1 MTLTTYS
8 PFDVDALLN
17 EALRT
22 VNGKGTWAPACNAFE
37 DEHGY
42 QVHAAVPGID
52 RKDIEIV
59 MEDGVLTLKGERKD
73 EATDSK
79 RAYFSREIGVGAFS
93 RSFKLPTDADPN
105 KVSASYKEGMLTISV
120 AKREEAK
127 PRRITI
133 E

>member
-1 MTLTTYS
+1 MTLTTYL

-22 VNGKGTWAPACNAFE
+22 VNGQAAWAPACNAFE
-37 DEHGY
+37 DEQGY
-42 QVHAAVPGID
+42 WVHAAVPGID

-59 MEDGVLTLKGERKD
+59 MEDGVLTFKGERKD
-73 EATDSK
+73 EASDSK
-79 RAYFSREIGVGAFS
+79 RMYFSREIGVGAFS
-93 RSFKLPTDADPN
+93 RSFRLPTDADPN

>member
-22 VNGKGTWAPACNAFE
+22 VNGQGTWAPACNAYE

-42 QVHAAVPGID
+42 WVHAAVPGID

-59 MEDGVLTLKGERKD
+59 MEDGVLTLKGERKGED
-73 EATDSK
+73 SDSK

-93 RSFKLPTDADPN
+93 RSFRLPTDADPN